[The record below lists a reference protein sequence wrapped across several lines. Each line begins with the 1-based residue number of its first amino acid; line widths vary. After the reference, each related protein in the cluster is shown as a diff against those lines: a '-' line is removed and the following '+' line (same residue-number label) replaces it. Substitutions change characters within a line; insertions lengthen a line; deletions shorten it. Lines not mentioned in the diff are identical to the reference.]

1 MRGRITTE
9 VTVLNDSSPPPAA
22 EPFSQGSLN
31 RTRLS
36 FRPERKRSGEI
47 PRNRNETKRIRAPQI
62 LARGGSLPY
71 NRNGTTRARG
81 GSLARGGSAPYNRN
95 GTTRARG
102 GSLARRGSLPC
113 PRRLTAEPK
122 NEKTSVCRGSLSLY
136 NMFVCTYAHIFTP
149 LAVPG
154 CMTPVERIS

>member
-1 MRGRITTE
+1 MRGCITTE

-36 FRPERKRSGEI
+36 FRPKRKRSGEI
-47 PRNRNETKRIRAPQI
+47 PHNRNENNRARIPQI
-62 LARGGSLPY
+62 
-71 NRNGTTRARG
+71 
-81 GSLARGGSAPYNRN
+81 
-95 GTTRARG
+95 
-102 GSLARRGSLPC
+102 LARRGSLPCPRRLRAIQQERYDTRPRRLTC

-122 NEKTSVCRGSLSLY
+122 NEKTSVCRGSLSLLS
-136 NMFVCTYAHIFTP
+136 MFVCTYVHIFTP
-149 LAVPG
+149 LAAPG